1 LPVVVPLTG
10 ELIVIVLTPGIV
22 DLKSVVPFAN
32 DVYWVGVNI
41 RDGYW
46 NNAKL
51 LRFKLIYNASATL
64 ILPSLLVS
72 Y

>member
-10 ELIVIVLTPGIV
+10 ELIVIVLTPGMV

-41 RDGYW
+41 RDGY
-46 NNAKL
+46 
-51 LRFKLIYNASATL
+51 
-64 ILPSLLVS
+64 
-72 Y
+72 